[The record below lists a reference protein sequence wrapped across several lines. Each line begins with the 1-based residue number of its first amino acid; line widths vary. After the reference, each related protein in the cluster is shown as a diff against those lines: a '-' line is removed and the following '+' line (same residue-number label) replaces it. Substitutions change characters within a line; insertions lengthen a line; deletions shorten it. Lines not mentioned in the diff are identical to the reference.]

1 MGFIQQIEIEN
12 IKSKLTSDASSL
24 GKIYKSKKKKHQSL
38 SIDHNLLENY
48 LSKGWEIEKKLTTK
62 TVVRKSKSHSKQF
75 EDDIWCQFYD
85 LGYRTLNYDENFKLP
100 FSSAP
105 EDTKQ
110 IDVIALDKE
119 TVFLIECKSSDKLKK
134 APTYKEIFESLGQR
148 LDGFRKVIEQA
159 FGKGLKVK
167 YIFATRNLRLDI
179 EDIDFKRLLKTGS
192 FYYNDNTYDYI
203 NSLIKNYKGVARYQ
217 FLGLLFKNEIINLD
231 KIEIPAVA
239 GEMGGRNY
247 YMFSI
252 EPELLL
258 KMGYVLHRTKANE
271 AEFPTYQRLLV
282 PSRLPGITKYINSGG
297 FFPNAIIL
305 NFSPKKHAIHFEPSS
320 KMSSSI
326 SKFGTLKIPNAYGI
340 AYIIDGQHRLYG
352 YADSEYKKTNTI
364 PVVAFTDLST
374 IKQLEIFM
382 DINQNQKAVSPS
394 LRLDLEE
401 DLFWDSDRADS
412 RLKALRSSIIKG
424 LTNSQAGPLFNKI
437 SVGEDSYQLTFKP
450 FYNALTVSGLLPS
463 AKGNKYI
470 DGTTTACLYD
480 VNNHNHNDEMIKS
493 RAMIVQY
500 ISLCYDFVYE
510 RYTDIFERPNY
521 FIVSNRGSYAFV
533 TLIGSLNAFATEH
546 GLVNY
551 KTSSKNRF
559 IEIEKYLTALMDYL
573 KIIPKEEEA
582 KQLSLLGS
590 QADIK
595 WLRFFQNII
604 NSKFPNYEPAELIEW
619 KEMHDERLQ
628 DEGRRYGVAIEKHMK
643 RIVLDKIQFLYKDDW
658 ELEINAIKRECL
670 KRAEEENEKNY
681 KEGLKKKAVLWTE
694 MFNINDYKA
703 IIEKYWTKTPEL
715 DIERTGFKSF
725 ENEFSIDAGYGFH
738 SKGEKLKWISFF
750 NSYRN
755 LWAHEGT
762 KEKRLNKEEVQFLEK
777 VYSHFITT

>member
-12 IKSKLTSDASSL
+12 IKSKLISDASSL
-24 GKIYKSKKKKHQSL
+24 GKIYKAKKKRHQSL

-48 LSKGWEIEKKLTTK
+48 ISKGWEVEKKLATK
-62 TVVRKSKSHSKQF
+62 TVVKKSKSHSKQF

-100 FSSAP
+100 FSSEP

-119 TVFLIECKSSDKLKK
+119 TVFLIECKSSEKLKK
-134 APTYKEIFESLGQR
+134 APTYKEVFESLGQK

-167 YIFATRNLRLDI
+167 YIFATRNLRLDV

-424 LTNSQAGPLFNKI
+424 LTNSQSGPLFNKI

-470 DGTTTACLYD
+470 DGTTIACLYD

-500 ISLCYDFVYE
+500 ISLCYDFVYDN
-510 RYTDIFERPNY
+510 YTDLFERPNY

-533 TLIGSLNAFATEH
+533 TLIGSLNAFATEN

-551 KTSSKNRF
+551 KTSSKDRF
-559 IEIEKYLTALMDYL
+559 IEIEKYLTAVMDYL

-694 MFNINDYKA
+694 MFNINDYKT
-703 IIEKYWTKTPEL
+703 IIEKYWTKIPEL
-715 DIERTGFKSF
+715 DIERIGFKSF
-725 ENEFSIDAGYGFH
+725 ENQFSIDAGYGFH

-777 VYSHFITT
+777 VHSHFIGT